1 MKHGIGIAILGLAL
15 LSACDKEEYDG
26 TCAGEVTRCDVIYS
40 PQVCAEQEGCWW
52 GECYRSSPCCK
63 GEVARCAELTD
74 RTSCANQR
82 VCTWTPEK

>member
-40 PQVCAEQEGCWW
+40 PRVCAEQEGCWW
-52 GECYRSSPCCK
+52 GENGCA

-82 VCTWTPEK
+82 SCTWTPEK